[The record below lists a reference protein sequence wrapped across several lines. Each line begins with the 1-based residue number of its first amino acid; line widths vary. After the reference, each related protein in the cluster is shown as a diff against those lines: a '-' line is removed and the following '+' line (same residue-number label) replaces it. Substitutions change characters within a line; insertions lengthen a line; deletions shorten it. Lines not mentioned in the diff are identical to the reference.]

1 MLRSIKQGIK
11 RIKEEQGITG
21 LETAIV
27 LIAFII
33 VASVLA
39 YVVISAGL
47 YSAQKAK
54 SAVHA
59 GLEQSGSTI
68 ELKGNVIIEMNT
80 ETNTAVSLLIPI
92 GLVSGGTQLDLTDTV
107 PDAEGKKNNKVSIS
121 YVDSVNQIP
130 SLDWTVN
137 FINSHGSDFQLDPEE
152 LAQITVD
159 LTKWVDAEGNENSIE
174 IGPDTSF
181 SSEVKP
187 PDGAVLPIERTIPI
201 RVSKW
206 VNLR

>member
-1 MLRSIKQGIK
+1 MLQSIKQGLK

-54 SAVHA
+54 SAVNA

-80 ETNTAVSLLIPI
+80 ETNTAVSLLITV

-159 LTKWVDAEGNENSIE
+159 LTKWVDAEGNENTIE

-181 SSEVKP
+181 SLEVKP

>member
-1 MLRSIKQGIK
+1 MLKGLK
-11 RIKEEQGITG
+11 RINEEKGITG

-47 YSAQKAK
+47 YSSQKAK
-54 SAVHA
+54 SAVYA
-59 GLEQSGSTI
+59 GLEQAGSTI
-68 ELKGNVIIEMNT
+68 ELKGNVIVEMDT
-80 ETNTAVSLLIPI
+80 ETNNAKSLLISI
-92 GLVSGGTQLDLTDTV
+92 GLVSGGSQVELTDTV
-107 PDAEGKKNNKVSIS
+107 PDSDGKKNNKVSIS
-121 YVDSVNQIP
+121 YVDSDNQIP

-137 FINSHGSDFQLDPEE
+137 FINSHGEDMLLDPGE

-159 LTKWVDAEGNENSIE
+159 LTRYVDAEGTETTLAIKP
-174 IGPDTSF
+174 GTFF
-181 SSEVKP
+181 SLEVKP
-187 PDGAVLPIERTIPI
+187 PDGAVLPIERTIPA
-201 RVSKW
+201 RVNKW

>member
-1 MLRSIKQGIK
+1 MLQSIKQGLK

-54 SAVHA
+54 SAVNA

-80 ETNTAVSLLIPI
+80 ETNTAVSLLITV

-107 PDAEGKKNNKVSIS
+107 PDAEGKKNNKVSLS

-152 LAQITVD
+152 LAQIKVD
-159 LTKWVDAEGNENSIE
+159 LTKWVDAEGNENTIE

-181 SSEVKP
+181 SLEVKP